1 MKSKKKKY
9 SVRDTWIPE
18 SWRYN
23 GVGFQKDK
31 KKIIPR
37 KQKYRGLTNP
47 LFGRGLKF
55 TGGREFCEI
64 INNEKIFINYKK
76 NKKNVNFP

>member
-1 MKSKKKKY
+1 MKSKKKKH
-9 SVRDTWIPE
+9 SVRDIWIPE

-37 KQKYRGLTNP
+37 KQKYKGA
-47 LFGRGLKF
+47 
-55 TGGREFCEI
+55 
-64 INNEKIFINYKK
+64 Y
-76 NKKNVNFP
+76 

>member
-31 KKIIPR
+31 KKIITR
-37 KQKYRGLTNP
+37 KQKYKGA
-47 LFGRGLKF
+47 
-55 TGGREFCEI
+55 
-64 INNEKIFINYKK
+64 Y
-76 NKKNVNFP
+76 